1 MIFMATYIDNAGYEY
16 VHSFHSDFPL
26 VGGRR
31 GMTYQGLDLDG
42 RERSSFT
49 VFMLAAAP
57 EYIYQETKGTYSA
70 MMMLQR
76 GNAWTDWR

>member
-1 MIFMATYIDNAGYEY
+1 
-16 VHSFHSDFPL
+16 
-26 VGGRR
+26 
-31 GMTYQGLDLDG
+31 MTYQGLDLDG

-57 EYIYQETKGTYSA
+57 GYIYQETKGTYSA